1 MIHLSHSVPVND
13 KTRPDVPVLTRSQL
27 WRGLVMRA
35 EDAVPF
41 TPEMTSCTVI
51 ERTSASEF
59 LREVAFQGHPIRER
73 VTLFPET
80 RVHFEQ
86 VSGPTRG
93 TIDTIIEEDTGG
105 ELQLR
110 FSFNLDVHGIA
121 PGSDQEK
128 SFIEGV
134 RDTYMHAV
142 ELTLERVRDLVRS
155 GALT

>member
-13 KTRPDVPVLTRSQL
+13 KARPDLPVLTRSQL
-27 WRGLVMRA
+27 WRGLVLRA

-41 TPEMTSCTVI
+41 TPEMTSCAVV

-59 LREVAFQGHPIRER
+59 LREVTFRDHPARER

-93 TIDTIIEEDTGG
+93 TIDTVIEEDEAG
-105 ELQLR
+105 ELRLR
-110 FSFNLDVHGIA
+110 FSIDLDVRGIT
-121 PGSDQEK
+121 PGSEQEQ

-134 RDTYMHAV
+134 RDTYMRAV
-142 ELTLERVRDLVRS
+142 ELTLERVRELVRS

>member
-13 KTRPDVPVLTRSQL
+13 KTRPDVPVLTRGQL

-35 EDAVPF
+35 EDGVPF
-41 TPEMTSCTVI
+41 TPEMTSCAVV

-59 LREVAFQGHPIRER
+59 LREVTFQGHPIRER

-86 VSGPTRG
+86 VSGPSHG
-93 TIDTIIEEDTGG
+93 TIETILEEDQAG
-105 ELQLR
+105 ELRLR
-110 FSFNLDVHGIA
+110 FSWNLDVHGIA
-121 PGSDQEK
+121 PGSEQEK

-134 RDTYMHAV
+134 RDTYMRAV